1 MANIPKIEYSQSTDG
16 KILTLIDAT
25 EYDSPI
31 GNYTRT
37 VELWSSINGSGTLIA
52 TLAFTG
58 TNTTVQYSLASDRY
72 ISAKLIFVGSPTITP
87 VYVNFVTTQYE
98 WNALYNLNG
107 AKCGCVKAG
116 SCDAKFNGFIDL
128 YTSQVATQAG
138 NSGLAN
144 TLINSSYKWLTK

>member
-1 MANIPKIEYSQSTDG
+1 MATPKIEYSQSTNG
-16 KILTLIDAT
+16 KVLTFTDSTI
-25 EYDSPI
+25 YDSPI
-31 GNYTRT
+31 GNYTRK
-37 VELWSSINGSGTLIA
+37 VQLYSGKDASGTLIA
-52 TLAFTG
+52 EIPFTG
-58 TNTTVQYSLASDRY
+58 SELTTTYSITKDQYF
-72 ISAKLIFVGSPTITP
+72 SARLVFSGSPSIP
-87 VYVNFVTTQYE
+87 SAIVNFTTTQYE

-116 SCDAKFNGFIDL
+116 NCDAKFNGFIDL